1 MLDKILK
8 FLFRTHFG
16 RFVLVL
22 CLSGSALIFSGC
34 WFTDCFVH
42 HCAGCSGCA
51 EEWDDVV
58 NGFGIAICGDGTI
71 SNCFFGDGSCATCG
85 EGGGH
90 QHKPANEVSDS
101 DSFEEPNEDAAFFKQ
116 PN

>member
-34 WFTDCFVH
+34 ICTDCFVQTCNGDCYT
-42 HCAGCSGCA
+42 CAKW
-51 EEWDDVV
+51 WDDAV
-58 NGFGIAICGDGTI
+58 NGVGIAICGDGTI
-71 SNCFFGDGSCATCG
+71 SNCFFGDGSCAKCG
-85 EGGGH
+85 
-90 QHKPANEVSDS
+90 
-101 DSFEEPNEDAAFFKQ
+101 
-116 PN
+116 